1 MKKIG
6 MIFAIGVMLTGCATV
21 RHQAIDAKASA
32 SLQGQTVTYTVR
44 KKPDFVAFTAAKVLI
59 PIVGPLAMVSEGN
72 NIISTN
78 NVDDPARLISLGLMK
93 SLESARG
100 SQITGSP
107 ANVEGTDI
115 EKIIASAQNA
125 RFIVDVQTIGWQ
137 FVYFSTNWNH
147 YRVNYSAKARLIDAQ
162 SKQVIA
168 ESACSR
174 LPPETSNA
182 PTYDELVSNGASGLK
197 RELAVAAN
205 ECLNLFKAGMLAL
218 VAPTNSGVIAA
229 TVSTNTTN
237 NNQPTTYSVLAAPA
251 VEQSGIKVALVS
263 ETPVKGAAS
272 AEMTLMPAT
281 PVTISNSNSNS
292 NSNSEPGANSKVQT
306 VEFRQG
312 VSSVTVE
319 KLAKKYGCAG
329 GKGAGLITSQGP
341 VEVYRMAC
349 DNGKAF
355 MARCELRQCSAM
367 R

>member
-6 MIFAIGVMLTGCATV
+6 MIFAIGAIGVILTGCATV

-59 PIVGPLAMVSEGN
+59 PIVGALAMVSEGN

-78 NVDDPARLISLGLMK
+78 NVDDPARFISLGLMK
-93 SLESARG
+93 SLESASG

-107 ANVEGTDI
+107 ANVDGSDVEQ
-115 EKIIASAQNA
+115 IIASAQNA

-147 YRVNYSAKARLIDAQ
+147 YRVNYSAKARLIDTQ

-174 LPPETSNA
+174 MPPETSNA
-182 PTYDELVSNGASGLK
+182 PTYDELVLNGAAGLK

-205 ECLNLFKAGMLAL
+205 ECLDLFRTGMLAQ
-218 VAPTNSGVIAA
+218 VGSANRGVTAA
-229 TVSTNTTN
+229 TVSAIT

-251 VEQSGIKVALVS
+251 VEQSGIRVALVS
-263 ETPVKGAAS
+263 GNPVTAVAPV
-272 AEMTLMPAT
+272 EVTVMPAT
-281 PVTISNSNSNS
+281 PLVISNN
-292 NSNSEPGANSKVQT
+292 GAQNTNTKIQMI
-306 VEFRQG
+306 EFRQG

-319 KLAKKYGCAG
+319 KLAKKYGCVG
-329 GKGAGLITSQGP
+329 GKGAGLITPQGP

-349 DNGKAF
+349 DNGRTF
-355 MARCELRQCSAM
+355 MAKCEMRQCSAM